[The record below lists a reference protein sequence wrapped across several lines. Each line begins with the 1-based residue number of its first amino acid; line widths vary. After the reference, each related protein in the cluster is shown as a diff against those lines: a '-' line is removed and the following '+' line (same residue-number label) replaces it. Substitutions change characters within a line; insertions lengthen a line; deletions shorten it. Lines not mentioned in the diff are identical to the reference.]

1 MRTTIAMI
9 LSLALAGACSK
20 SSNEGAEEAK
30 KQAEAEQKAKEA
42 SGGTAKKINPPVA
55 GRAKLSC
62 DNVFKADQIK
72 EALGEVEPV
81 TIVAS
86 NKEPDAAIDCSV
98 VRGGVKLTKAQQEAK
113 LKKEGLLGVLP
124 GDEICE
130 ISAFC
135 WTIED
140 PERFTK
146 KCTEM
151 KDKMD
156 DSLGF
161 PACVRVV
168 ITGKWD
174 INLYRFFDE
183 DTKCILQARSGASNT
198 DNELTAKCAK
208 AAQGLIGPNEI
219 KVSASDGAAAGS
231 GSGS

>member
-20 SSNEGAEEAK
+20 SAIEGAEEAK
-30 KQAEAEQKAKEA
+30 KQAEAEQKLKEQT
-42 SGGTAKKINPPVA
+42 GGTAKKINPPIA
-55 GRAKLSC
+55 GRATITC
-62 DNVFKADQIK
+62 DKIFKPDQIK

-81 TIVAS
+81 TIVES
-86 NKEPDAAIDCSV
+86 DKEPEAAIDCSV
-98 VRGGVKLTKAQQEAK
+98 VRGGTKLTKAQQDAK
-113 LKKEGLLGVLP
+113 LKKEGVLGVLP

-135 WTIED
+135 WTLEES
-140 PERFTK
+140 ERFSK

-161 PACVRVV
+161 PSCVRTV

-183 DTKCILQARSGASNT
+183 DTKCILQARSGPSNT
-198 DNELTAKCAK
+198 DNEVTAKCAK

-219 KVSASDGAAAGS
+219 KVSAGDAAPAGS
-231 GSGS
+231 GT